1 MVSEGVIEGVRTDR
15 GVRIKRVSIKG
26 GGGGGGFD
34 SIYIGQSRPSDKGQ
48 GPGYPDPE
56 IRERPVLKKYF
67 FGPSGLS
74 LV

>member
-15 GVRIKRVSIKG
+15 GVHIKQVCIK

-34 SIYIGQSRPSDKGQ
+34 SIYIGRSKPSDKGQ
-48 GPGYPDPE
+48 GPGHLDPE
-56 IRERPVLKKYF
+56 IRGRPVLKKYF

>member
-26 GGGGGGFD
+26 DGGGFD

>member
-26 GGGGGGFD
+26 GGGGGFD
-34 SIYIGQSRPSDKGQ
+34 SIYISQSRPSDKGQ